1 MDNINISMLIKCVML
16 YMDDDQYFNRLNF
29 CIPIFIFIVSRID
42 PSSRKQTTQ
51 KINSIPRIYNIIY
64 IRLIMKRENG

>member
-16 YMDDDQYFNRLNF
+16 YMDDDFNRLNF

-64 IRLIMKRENG
+64 IRLIIKRENG